1 MIPIH
6 KRVKGEDY
14 EILIARGNEGLQVEL
29 KGEAIDQMAY
39 LLSRALNTIEHSR
52 APECANELSECLE
65 TR

>member
-6 KRVKGEDY
+6 KRIQGPDY
-14 EILIARGNEGLQVEL
+14 EIRMARGTDGVQLEL
-29 KGEAIDQMAY
+29 RGQHIDELAY

-52 APECANELSECLE
+52 APEWANELSECLE

>member
-6 KRVKGEDY
+6 KRIQGQDY
-14 EILIARGNEGLQVEL
+14 EIRMARGTDGVQLEL
-29 KGEAIDQMAY
+29 RGQHIDELAY

-52 APECANELSECLE
+52 APEWANELSECLE